1 MKTKKNTI
9 FLIAIAGLVVA
20 AAVLIA
26 VLQFTGG
33 KTDVLAKQAIVS
45 FENVLSAMPEGVSA
59 DAATGGWA
67 LSAPDGSAR
76 VLWNTGGAYGVI
88 LTWDAQ
94 PFLDAGLDVTK
105 LPAGY
110 TVGDGTLSLGVT
122 LGKGQTAQ
130 GATPLESFRNLI
142 ETDPA
147 ILNFHLS
154 LDHFGLLMGGGN
166 LFEWASDLVTNS
178 ATGAAQDKDVVFV
191 LNPEPLI
198 AAGVDPVKVAGW
210 VYAQVEVMQDRAV
223 VKVYKFLK
231 PINIEGEAA
240 GS

>member
-1 MKTKKNTI
+1 MKKKTI
-9 FLIAIAGLVVA
+9 LIVAIAALVVA
-20 AAVLIA
+20 AAVIVMVIWLS
-26 VLQFTGG
+26 GG
-33 KTDVLAKQAIVS
+33 STDVVAKQAVVS
-45 FENVLSAMPEGVSA
+45 FENVLAAMPESIAA

-67 LSAPDGSAR
+67 LTAPDGSAR
-76 VLWNTGGAYGVI
+76 ILWNTGGAYGVI
-88 LTWDAQ
+88 LQWDAR

-105 LPAGY
+105 LPADY

-122 LGKGQTAQ
+122 LGKGQTAE
-130 GATPLESFRNLI
+130 GATPQESFRNLVQ
-142 ETDPA
+142 TDPS

-166 LFEWASDLVTNS
+166 LFEWASDLITNS
-178 ATGAAQDKDVVFV
+178 ATGEAQDKDVVFV

-198 AAGVDPVKVAGW
+198 AAGADPESVAGW
-210 VYAQVEVMQDRAV
+210 VYAQVDVMQNRAV

-231 PINIEGEAA
+231 PFNIEGEAA